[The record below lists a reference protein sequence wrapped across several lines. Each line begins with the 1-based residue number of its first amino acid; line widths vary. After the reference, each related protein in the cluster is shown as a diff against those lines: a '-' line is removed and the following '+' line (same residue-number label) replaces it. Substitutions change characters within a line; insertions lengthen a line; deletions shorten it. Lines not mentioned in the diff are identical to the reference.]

1 VSSPVS
7 YTLPGV
13 HVTDRTLPVPLD
25 WTRPDDPRTL
35 TLVVRELV
43 DPTRRDDKLPL
54 LVFLQGGPGGKGP
67 RPTGPDGWVA
77 EALKRFRV
85 VLLDQR
91 GTGRSSAVRAGALTA
106 LGDGETQAAYL
117 AHFRADS
124 IVRDAEHVRTTV
136 YGGRRWSSLGQSYGG
151 FLTLTYLS
159 IAPEGLAACYV
170 TGGLAGVT
178 ASAEEVYER
187 TQARVVAKNA
197 RYRERYP
204 DDVEKVARIAD
215 RIAVGDVRLPGGDLL
230 SVERFQS
237 LGMAFGMGPGFEKVH
252 WIVDEAFDDDAP
264 DELTDTFLAEV
275 EAATSFATNPM
286 YAVLHESIYAQAG
299 GGPTA
304 WAAQRVRDADGA
316 FHPAERPLLF
326 TGEMIYPWMFDQVA
340 ALRPF
345 RDAAHALARRD
356 DWGDLYDLDV
366 LATNEVPLEAA
377 VYFDDMF
384 VDADLSLDTAARVP
398 GARTWVTN
406 EFEHDGLRAGD
417 VLARLLDRMDARGGA
432 LPDRKRYRTGPGAFA
447 VAQMAGRSGT
457 GHGVQHR
464 VRGSQGWFAYA
475 PLSGQVFVPGHQQ
488 QDERPGGRE
497 GTDIDVSGTSAPS
510 PWSRYTVRLMND
522 YGCRWPLW
530 GELPKHVDRRID
542 DDLRDRLRAW
552 AATFR
557 EHYDDE
563 GGWDSADVAAAH
575 RTEGERLAAD
585 LRSAFPAPWTVRLDA
600 WEHGER

>member
-1 VSSPVS
+1 MSSTVS

-13 HVTDRTLPVPLD
+13 HVTDRSLSVPLD
-25 WTRPDDPRTL
+25 WSRPDDGRTL
-35 TLVVRELV
+35 SVFVRELV
-43 DPTRRDDKLPL
+43 DPTKRADDLPL

-67 RPTGPDGWVA
+67 RPTGAEGWVG

-91 GTGRSSAVRAGALTA
+91 GTGRSSAVRAGALAA
-106 LGDGETQAAYL
+106 LGDGAAQADHL
-117 AHFRADS
+117 THFRADS
-124 IVRDAEHVRTTV
+124 IVRDAEHVRREV

-159 IAPEGLAACYV
+159 IAPEGLAASYV

-197 RYRERYP
+197 LYRERYP
-204 DDVEKVARIAD
+204 GDVGRVARIAD

-237 LGMAFGMGPGFEKVH
+237 LGMAFGMGPGFERVH
-252 WIVDEAFDDDAP
+252 WIVDEAFDDGVP
-264 DELTDTFLAEV
+264 DDLTDTFLAEL

-299 GGPTA
+299 DGPTA
-304 WAAQRVRDADGA
+304 WAAQRVRDSDGA
-316 FHPAERPLLF
+316 FHPDERPLLF

-345 RDAAHALARRD
+345 HDAAHALARRD

-366 LATNEVPLEAA
+366 LAANEVPLEAA

-384 VDADLSLDTAARVP
+384 VDADLSLDTAARIP
-398 GARTWVTN
+398 GARAWVTN

-417 VLARLLDRMDARGGA
+417 VLAQLLARMDARGG
-432 LPDRKRYRTGPGAFA
+432 P
-447 VAQMAGRSGT
+447 
-457 GHGVQHR
+457 
-464 VRGSQGWFAYA
+464 
-475 PLSGQVFVPGHQQ
+475 
-488 QDERPGGRE
+488 RPA
-497 GTDIDVSGTSAPS
+497 TSS
-510 PWSRYTVRLMND
+510 PTTR
-522 YGCRWPLW
+522 
-530 GELPKHVDRRID
+530 
-542 DDLRDRLRAW
+542 
-552 AATFR
+552 
-557 EHYDDE
+557 
-563 GGWDSADVAAAH
+563 
-575 RTEGERLAAD
+575 
-585 LRSAFPAPWTVRLDA
+585 
-600 WEHGER
+600 